1 MDQDLPVGGFCPL
14 HLASLAPAGTL
25 SEAEPPRQG
34 ADRTLWL
41 TLLGSLLAHA
51 ILLSIWATR
60 PTDVKS
66 IAPAPSVR
74 ITLNKAV
81 TDTAIA
87 ETVLEQEPSAMEK
100 PSAVEEPSAVKE
112 SSAMEKPSAVED
124 PSAVKELITPELP
137 SLPDNTAATEVIT
150 QDAPRIDTRALDIT
164 PHHLPITS
172 EPAPGNV
179 FHPGLRG
186 QIRGARARRE
196 RLHNTEKPELFS
208 WRDATGTT
216 WVDLG
221 NGTCMRSASD
231 AQGTTTG
238 WELPTRC
245 KRQLTEGE
253 SMLRSMQKTLDR
265 R

>member
-1 MDQDLPVGGFCPL
+1 
-14 HLASLAPAGTL
+14 
-25 SEAEPPRQG
+25 
-34 ADRTLWL
+34 
-41 TLLGSLLAHA
+41 
-51 ILLSIWATR
+51 
-60 PTDVKS
+60 
-66 IAPAPSVR
+66 
-74 ITLNKAV
+74 
-81 TDTAIA
+81 
-87 ETVLEQEPSAMEK
+87 MEK

-245 KRQLTEGE
+245 KGQLTEGE

>member
-87 ETVLEQEPSAMEK
+87 ETVLEQEP
-100 PSAVEEPSAVKE
+100 
-112 SSAMEKPSAVED
+112 SAMEKPSAVED

-221 NGTCMRSASD
+221 SGTCMRSASD

-245 KRQLTEGE
+245 KGQLTEGE

>member
-51 ILLSIWATR
+51 ILLSIWTTR
-60 PTDVKS
+60 PTEVKS

-87 ETVLEQEPSAMEK
+87 ETVLEQEP
-100 PSAVEEPSAVKE
+100 
-112 SSAMEKPSAVED
+112 SAMEKPSAVED

-172 EPAPGNV
+172 EPAPGN
-179 FHPGLRG
+179 RSEE
-186 QIRGARARRE
+186 RRV
-196 RLHNTEKPELFS
+196 
-208 WRDATGTT
+208 G
-216 WVDLG
+216 
-221 NGTCMRSASD
+221 
-231 AQGTTTG
+231 
-238 WELPTRC
+238 
-245 KRQLTEGE
+245 TEG
-253 SMLRSMQKTLDR
+253 RTGATHTT
-265 R
+265 

>member
-1 MDQDLPVGGFCPL
+1 MDQDLPAGDFCSL
-14 HLASLAPAGTL
+14 HLASLARSGTL
-25 SEAEPPRQG
+25 SEVEPPRQG
-34 ADRTLWL
+34 AGRTLWL
-41 TLLGSLLAHA
+41 TLLASLLVHA

-74 ITLNKAV
+74 ITLNTAV
-81 TDTAIA
+81 TDIA
-87 ETVLEQEPSAMEK
+87 VPETVLEQESP
-100 PSAVEEPSAVKE
+100 AVEEP
-112 SSAMEKPSAVED
+112 
-124 PSAVKELITPELP
+124 ITPELP

-245 KRQLTEGE
+245 KGQLTEGE

>member
-74 ITLNKAV
+74 ITLNTAV
-81 TDTAIA
+81 TDIA
-87 ETVLEQEPSAMEK
+87 VPETVLEQESP
-100 PSAVEEPSAVKE
+100 AVEEP
-112 SSAMEKPSAVED
+112 
-124 PSAVKELITPELP
+124 ITPELP

-150 QDAPRIDTRALDIT
+150 QDAPRIDTRALNIAPRDLSAT
-164 PHHLPITS
+164 R

-179 FHPGLRG
+179 FHPGRRG
-186 QIRGARARRE
+186 QISDARARRE
-196 RLHNTEKPELFS
+196 RLHNTEKPELSS

-216 WVDLG
+216 WVDMG

-231 AQGTTTG
+231 AQGATKG

-245 KRQLTEGE
+245 KGQLTEGE

>member
-87 ETVLEQEPSAMEK
+87 ETVLEQEPSA
-100 PSAVEEPSAVKE
+100 
-112 SSAMEKPSAVED
+112 
-124 PSAVKELITPELP
+124 VKELITPELP

-186 QIRGARARRE
+186 QISGARARRE

-245 KRQLTEGE
+245 KGQLTEGE

>member
-87 ETVLEQEPSAMEK
+87 ETVLEQEP
-100 PSAVEEPSAVKE
+100 
-112 SSAMEKPSAVED
+112 SAMEKPSAVED

-245 KRQLTEGE
+245 KGQLTEGE

>member
-100 PSAVEEPSAVKE
+100 PSAL
-112 SSAMEKPSAVED
+112 ED
-124 PSAVKELITPELP
+124 PSAVQELITPELP

-221 NGTCMRSASD
+221 SGTCMRSASD

-245 KRQLTEGE
+245 KGQLTEGE

>member
-1 MDQDLPVGGFCPL
+1 MDQDLPVGRFCPL

-87 ETVLEQEPSAMEK
+87 ETVLEQEP
-100 PSAVEEPSAVKE
+100 
-112 SSAMEKPSAVED
+112 SAMEKPSAVED

-245 KRQLTEGE
+245 KGQLTEGE

>member
-87 ETVLEQEPSAMEK
+87 ETVLEQEPLATK
-100 PSAVEEPSAVKE
+100 EP
-112 SSAMEKPSAVED
+112 SAMEKPSAVED
-124 PSAVKELITPELP
+124 PSAVKELITPET
-137 SLPDNTAATEVIT
+137 SLPPENTAATEVIT
-150 QDAPRIDTRALDIT
+150 LDTPRIDTRALDIT

-245 KRQLTEGE
+245 KGQLTEGE